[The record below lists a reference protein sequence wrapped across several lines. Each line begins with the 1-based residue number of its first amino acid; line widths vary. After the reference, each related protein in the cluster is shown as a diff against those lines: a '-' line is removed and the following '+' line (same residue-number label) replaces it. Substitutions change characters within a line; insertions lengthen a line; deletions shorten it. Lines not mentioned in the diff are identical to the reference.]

1 MEFFAFVPLLFATA
15 GCAGITLAALSVSRL
30 KRGQAIRIER
40 GKPQRGF
47 GPENGWW

>member
-1 MEFFAFVPLLFATA
+1 MEFFACIPLLFAAA

-40 GKPQRGF
+40 GTPKRGAEF
-47 GPENGWW
+47 GSWW